1 MNELAVLPTPPLP
14 SDILTYTELVL
25 DDQGQLVH
33 MNRLPGGNE
42 VSSTSFSV
50 ASLSGPAAHCVLGQV

>member
-1 MNELAVLPTPPLP
+1 MSTQAFLPSPPLP

-42 VSSTSFSV
+42 
-50 ASLSGPAAHCVLGQV
+50 ASR